1 MLTNYWLEHHI
12 QNLLFDVREREYLEV
27 RDQNWLV
34 REIFPLLIKSN
45 IRFAYLAYLVSQS
58 GFKLMDKHQVHDLI
72 LTQPESKTANRSGA
86 ISGGRSSAKLVT
98 GNRFI
103 LICASV
109 RKGCK

>member
-45 IRFAYLAYLVSQS
+45 IYLAYLVSQS

-72 LTQPESKTANRSGA
+72 LTQPESKRQTEVGLFPEEAA
-86 ISGGRSSAKLVT
+86 A
-98 GNRFI
+98 
-103 LICASV
+103 
-109 RKGCK
+109 